1 MAVFTTIDDPS
12 AYFKVQL
19 WTGDGNGSRAI
30 AFDDT
35 DTTMRPSLVWIKAR
49 SFSENHELYDST
61 RGVQKRVM
69 SNDTGAE
76 ETRSQGLLAFS
87 SDGFT
92 VGTSDGVNKNTETY
106 VAWCWKESATAGFDI
121 VTYTGSGS
129 AKTESHSLSAV
140 PEFIAVKTRSE
151 TGHWRVYHGSNTS
164 APETDALILNEND
177 ATYDLDTYWNDT
189 APTSS
194 VFSVGT
200 HDQTNKN
207 TVTYVSYLWRSIQG
221 FSKFTSY
228 QGTSSTDGSFI
239 YCGFSPKFIMVKKS
253 SESASANWLILDNKR
268 DTYNPRDSHVDA
280 DNSDAESSGTWVY
293 CDFLSNG
300 FKWRANDE
308 THNESGSTYIVMA
321 FADAPL
327 VNSKGVPNNAQ

>member
-1 MAVFTTIDDPS
+1 
-12 AYFKVQL
+12 
-19 WTGDGNGSRAI
+19 
-30 AFDDT
+30 
-35 DTTMRPSLVWIKAR
+35 
-49 SFSENHELYDST
+49 
-61 RGVQKRVM
+61 
-69 SNDTGAE
+69 
-76 ETRSQGLLAFS
+76 
-87 SDGFT
+87 
-92 VGTSDGVNKNTETY
+92 
-106 VAWCWKESATAGFDI
+106 
-121 VTYTGSGS
+121 
-129 AKTESHSLSAV
+129 
-140 PEFIAVKTRSE
+140 
-151 TGHWRVYHGSNTS
+151 
-164 APETDALILNEND
+164 
-177 ATYDLDTYWNDT
+177 LDTYWNDT

-228 QGTSSTDGSFI
+228 QGTSSTNGSFI

-268 DTYNPRDSHVDA
+268 DTYNPRDSHLDA